1 MLWSRAAT
9 KGIHD
14 LKKAVSVVYDFYN
27 LWSNN
32 KRFKFLIMIAR
43 MILLDVEIELK
54 SYKNIIM
61 ERVDRRM
68 LRYL

>member
-1 MLWSRAAT
+1 
-9 KGIHD
+9 
-14 LKKAVSVVYDFYN
+14 
-27 LWSNN
+27 
-32 KRFKFLIMIAR
+32 

-68 LRYL
+68 LRYSWEE